1 MGSCI
6 TLTTSTRCRSGRGS
20 NVECLHLEPKSIT
33 MPHIAIISSSV
44 RRGRNSHR
52 VALYFKQYIEE
63 QNHGTVEIIDLM
75 AYQFPVFDERLK
87 YQEAPTEQMLD
98 FAARVKGAD
107 GIIIV
112 TPEYN
117 GSIPAALKNVTD
129 LLYDEW
135 HHKPIAISTVSDG
148 AFGGS
153 QVLIALQFTL
163 WKMRALTVPA
173 MFPVPKVRE
182 AFNEDGSATD
192 KAGTD
197 KRAAGF
203 MKELLWCMNAV
214 GSAK

>member
-1 MGSCI
+1 
-6 TLTTSTRCRSGRGS
+6 
-20 NVECLHLEPKSIT
+20 

-87 YQEAPTEQMLD
+87 YQEAPTEKMLD

-153 QVLIALQFTL
+153 QVLMALQFTL

-192 KAGTD
+192 KTGTD

-203 MKELLWCMNAV
+203 MKELLWCV
-214 GSAK
+214 GAAGSGK

>member
-1 MGSCI
+1 
-6 TLTTSTRCRSGRGS
+6 
-20 NVECLHLEPKSIT
+20 

-44 RRGRNSHR
+44 RTGRNSHR

-63 QNHGTVEIIDLM
+63 NNHGTVEIIDLNE
-75 AYQFPVFDERLK
+75 YQFPVFDERLRFQK
-87 YQEAPTEQMLD
+87 EPTEKMLD
-98 FAARVKGAD
+98 FANRVKGAD
-107 GIIIV
+107 GIIMV

-163 WKMRALTVPA
+163 WKMRALMVPA

-182 AFNEDGSATD
+182 AFGEDGTPTD
-192 KAGTD
+192 KAATD

-203 MKELLWCMNAV
+203 MKELLWCMTAA
-214 GSAK
+214 GSMKG